1 MFNFPLS
8 LLLFCLFLFSC
19 ISVQNNLDIN
29 EKIDIPSEWH
39 SSIDLDNTI
48 NNEWWKEFE
57 DNDLDSLITLFLN
70 NNYNLKLAYQAL
82 QSSLY
87 KSKINGTEIFP
98 SISYDINKNESI
110 QNFSGSAFEDVANL
124 FSESDNDVITSST
137 KTYGMNLGTRWE
149 IDIWGRLLS
158 KRYSEKKDYLAVEY
172 DYKYMELS
180 LLSNFVKTYFLLLES
195 SEQVLLAEN
204 SVNAYKDIFNIVEKR
219 YNQGIRSSL
228 DYRLSASNLSSAEA
242 VREQRKIVYDQ
253 IKTKIKIFLGEYPDS
268 DFLSF
273 KNLPQDYPSLPDNMP
288 SDLLNRRPDIIASE
302 MRMHASKL
310 RLVQAKRMRLPSFN
324 LVYSTGY
331 SSANSSDIAKEQN
344 YIWNLAMGLTL
355 PLFQAGRLKANQ
367 KLSES
372 ELNRSEL
379 EYIQTVLNAFSE
391 VESKISSH
399 HLLLSQLDAL
409 NKALEQAEEAL
420 NLSKDRY
427 DAGISELI
435 TVLDSQRRV
444 FDTRSQMILIKR
456 QLIDNRIDLILALGG
471 TYETE

>member
-1 MFNFPLS
+1 FNFPLS

-19 ISVQNNLDIN
+19 ISIQNNLDIN
-29 EKIDIPSEWH
+29 KKIDIPSEWH
-39 SSIDLDNTI
+39 SSIDLDSTI

-57 DNDLDSLITLFLN
+57 DNDLDSLIVLFLN

-310 RLVQAKRMRLPSFN
+310 RLVQAKR
-324 LVYSTGY
+324 
-331 SSANSSDIAKEQN
+331 
-344 YIWNLAMGLTL
+344 
-355 PLFQAGRLKANQ
+355 
-367 KLSES
+367 
-372 ELNRSEL
+372 
-379 EYIQTVLNAFSE
+379 
-391 VESKISSH
+391 
-399 HLLLSQLDAL
+399 
-409 NKALEQAEEAL
+409 
-420 NLSKDRY
+420 
-427 DAGISELI
+427 
-435 TVLDSQRRV
+435 
-444 FDTRSQMILIKR
+444 
-456 QLIDNRIDLILALGG
+456 
-471 TYETE
+471 